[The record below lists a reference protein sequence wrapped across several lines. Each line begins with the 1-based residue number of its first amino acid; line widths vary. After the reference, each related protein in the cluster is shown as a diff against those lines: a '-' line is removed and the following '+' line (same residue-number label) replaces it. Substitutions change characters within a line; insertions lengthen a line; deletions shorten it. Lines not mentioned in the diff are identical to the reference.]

1 MCQRLRAWTI
11 RTPAGDDAAFE
22 PEWIFCRVN
31 GALIADFGGTSTWD
45 GRPAAFRVTIHGGI
59 CLALE
64 ERLVEES
71 KPVPVDEGRDLARER
86 GLKHTSRSRGFEVDD
101 MRRDRRSVRGRL
113 LDNSLVYRLRHLAPP
128 ARDCH
133 RRGS

>member
-59 CLALE
+59 CLA
-64 ERLVEES
+64 
-71 KPVPVDEGRDLARER
+71 
-86 GLKHTSRSRGFEVDD
+86 
-101 MRRDRRSVRGRL
+101 RSVRGRL